1 MFLGRRDGFES
12 NEAWINYPS
21 PSMSWEEGLAYF
33 ESKNLDVQDFVTLLG
48 MSLSSSLLILTA
60 YQYVTIAF

>member
-1 MFLGRRDGFES
+1 MFLGRRDGVES
-12 NEAWINYPS
+12 KAEWIDYPS

-48 MSLSSSLLILTA
+48 T
-60 YQYVTIAF
+60 

>member
-1 MFLGRRDGFES
+1 MFLGRRDGVES
-12 NEAWINYPS
+12 KAEWIDYPS

-48 MSLSSSLLILTA
+48 TQIYDLHNFMS
-60 YQYVTIAF
+60 F